1 MIEKNFYQKPKI
13 CHVIWRSSIGG
24 AEKYVLNLLKI
35 MKSFADVSLIH
46 LGSPGI
52 LWEEYK
58 KLGIPIYYFNIRHG
72 LDIKNFIKLYYF
84 LKNNKFDIVHSH
96 VPTWIFNLILFLK
109 KNSSKLIFTE
119 HGGGLLGKKLR
130 NVLFYKF
137 FASNYDLLI
146 AISHYMKNIMI
157 KYNPTLEPK
166 IKVIYN
172 GIPFSSKDFKKID
185 SKIYRKKLLPHLDLK
200 EKVIGIVGRLAPEK
214 GIDTFLYI
222 ASEILKKRKD
232 VSFLIAGDG
241 PLREDLLTLSKKLK
255 ISNDVQFLGFR
266 KDALDIMKCFDIFLL
281 TSKWESFGLVIIES
295 ISVGVPVVA
304 LHCRGAI
311 EELIKND
318 ETGLI
323 IKENNYS
330 KIAEKILQF
339 LDDKEK
345 QKFIIENAYHWAIKN
360 FSIENNVQKLMKIYY
375 KLLKL

>member
-24 AEKYVLNLLKI
+24 MEKYVLNLLKI
-35 MKSFADVSLIH
+35 MKNLADVSLIH

-58 KLGIPIYYFNIRHG
+58 KLGIPIYCFNIRHG

-84 LKNNKFDIVHSH
+84 FKNKKFDIIHSH
-96 VPTWIFNLILFLK
+96 IHTWIFNLILSFK
-109 KNSSKLIFTE
+109 KNNSKLIFTE
-119 HGGGLLGKKLR
+119 HGGELLGKKLR
-130 NVLFYKF
+130 DVLFYKF

-172 GIPFSSKDFKKID
+172 GIPFSSKNLKKID
-185 SKIYRKKLLPHLDLK
+185 PKVYRKKLLPHLDLK
-200 EKVIGIVGRLAPEK
+200 EKVIGIVGRLVPQK
-214 GIDTFLYI
+214 GIDKFLYI
-222 ASEILKKRKD
+222 ASEIFKKRKD
-232 VSFLIAGDG
+232 ISFLVVGDG
-241 PLREDLLTLSKKLK
+241 VLKEDLLKLSKKLG
-255 ISNDVQFLGFR
+255 IYNDVHFLGF
-266 KDALDIMKCFDIFLL
+266 KKNVLEIMKCFDIFLL
-281 TSKWESFGLVIIES
+281 TSNWEPFGLVIIES
-295 ISVGVPVVA
+295 MSVGVPVVA
-304 LHCRGAI
+304 LHCRGAV

-323 IKENNYS
+323 IKENNYF

-339 LDDKEK
+339 LDNKEK
-345 QKFIIENAYHWAIKN
+345 QKFIIENAYYWAIKN
-360 FSIENNVQKLMKIYY
+360 FSIESNVQKLMKIYRE
-375 KLLKL
+375 LLKS

>member
-35 MKSFADVSLIH
+35 MKSLADISLIH
-46 LGSPGI
+46 LGTPGI

-58 KLGIPIYYFNIRHG
+58 KLGIPIYWFNIRHG

-84 LKNNKFDIVHSH
+84 LKNKKFDIIHSH
-96 VPTWIFNLILFLK
+96 IHTWIFNLILSFK
-109 KNSSKLIFTE
+109 KNSKLIFTE

-130 NVLFYKF
+130 DVLFYKF

-172 GIPFSSKDFKKID
+172 GIPFSSKNFKKID
-185 SKIYRKKLLPHLDLK
+185 PKIYRKKLLPHLDLK
-200 EKVIGIVGRLAPEK
+200 EKVIGIVGRLVPQK
-214 GIDTFLYI
+214 GIDKFLYI
-222 ASEILKKRKD
+222 ASEILKKRENI
-232 VSFLIAGDG
+232 SFLVVGDG
-241 PLREDLLTLSKKLK
+241 VLKEDLLKLSKKLG
-255 ISNDVQFLGFR
+255 IYNDVHFLGF
-266 KDALDIMKCFDIFLL
+266 KKNALEIMKCFDIFLL
-281 TSKWESFGLVIIES
+281 TSNWEPFGLVIIES
-295 ISVGVPVVA
+295 MSVGVPVVA
-304 LHCRGAI
+304 LHCRGAV
-311 EELIKND
+311 EELIRND

-323 IKENNYS
+323 IKEKEYF

-339 LDDKEK
+339 LDNKEK
-345 QKFIIENAYHWAIKN
+345 QKFIIENAYYWTIKN
-360 FSIENNVQKLMKIYY
+360 FSIESNVQKLMKIYCE
-375 KLLKL
+375 LLKS